1 MSKEFLKITIFV
13 ALILWAFYYMASSI
27 PQQASLPPVKEQLDP
42 AQIKTKADLVN
53 VGRKLFFGKGQCAL
67 CHTIGASHGA
77 RAPNLEG
84 VGAKLTREFIYEST
98 TQPSKYIYMDYTA
111 SPPKPFPAQ
120 MPKINKPP
128 VDLSEAEL
136 LAVMSFVQSLGGEV
150 TIEPRELAA
159 FLPPPEVKGNP
170 EAGRT
175 VFTRLECARCHQQLA
190 SILGKY
196 ASKESLRAAVV
207 RPAGV
212 AAKTEGKE
220 AKPPH
225 FEFDRKLS
233 VKDLDDLMAYLEG
246 LQPATK
252 PEPTKGSTGT

>member
-1 MSKEFLKITIFV
+1 MANFIRVTVFV
-13 ALILWAFYYMASSI
+13 LVILGAFYYMASSI
-27 PQQASLPPVKEQLDP
+27 PQQASLPPAKEQLDP

-98 TQPSKYIYMDYTA
+98 TQPSKYIYYDYTS

-128 VDLSEAEL
+128 VDLSDAEL
-136 LAVMSFVQSLGGEV
+136 LAVISFVQSLGGEV
-150 TIEPRELAA
+150 TVEPRELAA
-159 FLPPPEVKGNP
+159 FLPPPVVKGDA
-170 EAGRT
+170 EAGRL
-175 VFTRLECARCHQQLA
+175 VFNKLECARCHQQLPSVLA
-190 SILGKY
+190 KY

-207 RPAGV
+207 RPAGTT
-212 AAKTEGKE
+212 ADG
-220 AKPPH
+220 KPPH
-225 FEFDRKLS
+225 VEFDRKLS
-233 VKDLDDLMAYLEG
+233 IKDLDDLMAYLEG
-246 LQPATK
+246 LQPPPAV
-252 PEPTKGSTGT
+252 PTKSGTGA